1 MVNGLDLFSKCASAE
16 SGIAEDVEADVVL
29 EPPPVPDD
37 VEDWLDV
44 ADKPDDPLVERT
56 ELVDFD
62 EEASAP
68 ELPDDRTDAPAE
80 PDRLDRCVPEI
91 PLVEETASVVTEVV
105 VLLEDV
111 RPDVEVGLE
120 PAPVGDEELW
130 R

>member
-1 MVNGLDLFSKCASAE
+1 
-16 SGIAEDVEADVVL
+16 
-29 EPPPVPDD
+29 
-37 VEDWLDV
+37 V

-68 ELPDDRTDAPAE
+68 ELPDGRTDAPAE

>member
-1 MVNGLDLFSKCASAE
+1 
-16 SGIAEDVEADVVL
+16 
-29 EPPPVPDD
+29 
-37 VEDWLDV
+37 V

>member
-1 MVNGLDLFSKCASAE
+1 
-16 SGIAEDVEADVVL
+16 
-29 EPPPVPDD
+29 
-37 VEDWLDV
+37 V

-91 PLVEETASVVTEVV
+91 PLVEETVSVAKVAI
-105 VLLEDV
+105 VLLDDV
-111 RPDVEVGLE
+111 RPDVEGGLE
-120 PAPVGDEELW
+120 LAPVGDVELW